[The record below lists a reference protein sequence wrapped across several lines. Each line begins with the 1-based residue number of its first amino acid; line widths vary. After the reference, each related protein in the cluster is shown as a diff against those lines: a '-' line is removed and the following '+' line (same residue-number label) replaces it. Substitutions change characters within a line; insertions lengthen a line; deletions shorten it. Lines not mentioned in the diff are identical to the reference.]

1 MTRTATSNNQKRR
14 VPFLFYAFL
23 AVLQQQQSHSVT
35 VAAFSSSSFVQ
46 NRRIP
51 TDGPSQSVDIIS
63 RNAALVDTNGSNPA
77 GNVKKGIKSRVNKF
91 LRSKQIKNKKQ
102 SVVQEVKDIDSIR
115 NLLGQG
121 REEDTY
127 TAVIFHAPFCKACR
141 ASLPLFEELAKQYS
155 NNSNSNN
162 SNNNIG
168 NQKENE
174 EEQKQ
179 IIPNVKFL
187 SVPITQDNSKQLQ
200 EDFSVT
206 RFPLAHIYD
215 PQRGLIDERPVLKKM
230 FSKFEERLES
240 VVLKTAPPSLSMTNG
255 VQ

>member
-1 MTRTATSNNQKRR
+1 MTRTTTSNSQKRR

-23 AVLQQQQSHSVT
+23 AFLQQQQSHSVT
-35 VAAFSSSSFVQ
+35 VAAFGSSTFVQ

-51 TDGPSQSVDIIS
+51 SDGLSVDIIS

-91 LRSKQIKNKKQ
+91 LRSKQIKNKNK

-168 NQKENE
+168 NQKKNE

-179 IIPNVKFL
+179 IIPNVKFV
-187 SVPITQDNSKQLQ
+187 SVPVTQDNSKQLQ

-215 PQRGLIDERPVLKKM
+215 PKRGLIDARPVLKKM
-230 FSKFEERLES
+230 FPKFEERLES
-240 VVLKTAPPSLSMTNG
+240 VVVKTAPPLSLSMTND

>member
-1 MTRTATSNNQKRR
+1 MTSTTTSNNQKRR

-35 VAAFSSSSFVQ
+35 VAAFGSSLIVQ

-51 TDGPSQSVDIIS
+51 TDGSSRSVDIIS
-63 RNAALVDTNGSNPA
+63 RNAALVDTNDINPA
-77 GNVKKGIKSRVNKF
+77 GNVKKGISSRVNKF
-91 LRSKQIKNKKQ
+91 LRSKQLKNKNQ

-121 REEDTY
+121 RDEDTY

-141 ASLPLFEELAKQYS
+141 ASLPLFEALAKQYS

-162 SNNNIG
+162 NNIG
-168 NQKENE
+168 SKKKHE

-187 SVPITQDNSKQLQ
+187 SVPVTQDNSKQLQ
-200 EDFSVT
+200 EYFAVT

-230 FSKFEERLES
+230 FPKFEERLES
-240 VVLKTAPPSLSMTNG
+240 VVVKSTSPLSLSMTNNT
-255 VQ
+255 Q

>member
-1 MTRTATSNNQKRR
+1 MTRITTSNNQKRR
-14 VPFLFYAFL
+14 VAFLFYAFL
-23 AVLQQQQSHSVT
+23 AVLQQQQSHSVVT
-35 VAAFSSSSFVQ
+35 VAAFGSSSFVQ
-46 NRRIP
+46 NH
-51 TDGPSQSVDIIS
+51 GSSQSMNIIS
-63 RNAALVDTNGSNPA
+63 RNAALVDTNDSNPA

-127 TAVIFHAPFCKACR
+127 TAVIFHAPFCKACK

-168 NQKENE
+168 NQKKNE

-187 SVPITQDNSKQLQ
+187 SVPVTQDNSKQLQ

-215 PQRGLIDERPVLKKM
+215 PQRGLIDERPLLKKM

-240 VVLKTAPPSLSMTNG
+240 VVVKAAPPLSLSTTND

>member
-1 MTRTATSNNQKRR
+1 M
-14 VPFLFYAFL
+14 
-23 AVLQQQQSHSVT
+23 
-35 VAAFSSSSFVQ
+35 
-46 NRRIP
+46 
-51 TDGPSQSVDIIS
+51 G
-63 RNAALVDTNGSNPA
+63 
-77 GNVKKGIKSRVNKF
+77 
-91 LRSKQIKNKKQ
+91 
-102 SVVQEVKDIDSIR
+102 EVKDIDSIR

-127 TAVIFHAPFCKACR
+127 TAVIFHAPFCKACK

-155 NNSNSNN
+155 NNSNSN
-162 SNNNIG
+162 IG
-168 NQKENE
+168 NQKKNE

-187 SVPITQDNSKQLQ
+187 SVPVTQDNSKQLQ

-215 PQRGLIDERPVLKKM
+215 PQRGLIDERPLLKKM

-240 VVLKTAPPSLSMTNG
+240 VVVKAAPPLSLSTTND